1 MNQKTLELIANERE
15 SKRYV
20 EGVIKSLFND
30 GKILEA
36 WDATFTGISE
46 FFDVHANCL
55 LKLKYDS
62 DLYWYALCAFIYEFA
77 KEAKLRGKSLKEFG

>member
-1 MNQKTLELIANERE
+1 MDKKTIAN
-15 SKRYV
+15 KRHV
-20 EGVIKSLFND
+20 QDVIENLFKD

-62 DLYWYALCAFIYEFA
+62 ELYWYALYAFINEFA